1 MKFILF
7 AALLG
12 LGVTAAPLDRRAAVF
27 TAKKT
32 YNQLSISGGRAGN
45 AKAEALAKLA
55 GLPADLRSVDKA
67 DLSFLDSVN
76 KIANKAETGAF
87 NPAIAA
93 AVPGAAKEALD
104 NGKTKNKVLKLT
116 ATVLKLQAQQAQ
128 GQNVAAKLA
137 EEQKKLDNNI
147 AKDVAAAGKPSTALQ
162 FTAST
167 K

>member
-1 MKFILF
+1 MKFTIF
-7 AALLG
+7 AAIG
-12 LGVTAAPLDRRAAVF
+12 LAATAVTAAPLDRRAVF
-27 TAKKT
+27 TAKT

-55 GLPADLRSVDKA
+55 GLPADLKTVERA
-67 DLSFLDSVN
+67 DLNFLDSVN
-76 KIANKAETGAF
+76 KIANQAETGAF

-93 AVPGAAKEALD
+93 ASGAAKDALD

-116 ATVLKLQAQQAQ
+116 ATILKLQAQQAQ
-128 GQNVAAKLA
+128 GEDVAAKLA

-147 AKDVAAAGKPSTALQ
+147 AKDVAAAGKASTALQ

-167 K
+167 SK